1 VQIVFNRIHNLK
13 QEVNIVWFKRDL
25 RLLDHEPLMLALNS
39 EVPTLLLYIFEPM
52 LLNDAHYSERHFDF
66 IKQSLVNMNEKLAAI
81 GTQLLIIESDASHA
95 FTTLASSLD
104 IKNVFSYQETGLL
117 LTFKRDI
124 KLKEYFKTQKIHW
137 SESVA
142 NGVVRGLK
150 NRTNWKEHWIAFI
163 NKDFDHPNFDNS
175 TLFGISRIKQ
185 LESSFKSVDLNTT
198 KATPFQKGG
207 TTTALKYFEGFLEER
222 INGYNTHYSKPLTS
236 RNYSSRLS
244 PYLAWGNL
252 SIRMVA
258 QKAASFKSQ
267 IKNKRNL
274 NSFLSRL
281 RWQAHFIEKFEME
294 YQMEYRNVHAA
305 FRSLNKPSNLEVQ
318 QAWKEGK
325 TGYPMVD
332 AGMRCL
338 VATGFVN
345 FRIRAMLVSFFTH
358 HLWQPWQDASEHM
371 AQQFLDFEPGIHYPQ
386 LQMQAGV
393 TGINTV
399 RIYSPVRNS
408 LDHDPEAVFLKKW
421 LPELAHL
428 PVPYIH
434 EPWEIPAMEAVF
446 QNFELGKDYP
456 LPIVDAKLA
465 RKHAQDILYGI
476 KKDAKSKSESRRIV
490 NKHTNPGRE
499 IWPGGGEIR
508 S

>member
-1 VQIVFNRIHNLK
+1 MK

-25 RLLDHEPLMLALNS
+25 RLLDHEPLMRALSSN
-39 EVPTLLLYIFEPM
+39 VPALLLYIFEPI
-52 LLNDAHYSERHFDF
+52 LLNDAHYSKRHFDF
-66 IKQSLVNMNEKLAAI
+66 IKQSLVNMNEKLAAV
-81 GTQLLIIESDASHA
+81 GSQLLVIEGDAMQV
-95 FTTLASSLD
+95 FETLQNTFD
-104 IKNVFSYQETGLL
+104 IRNVFSHQETGLL
-117 LTFKRDI
+117 ITYKRDAT
-124 KLKEYFKTQKIHW
+124 LKEYFKSHKINW
-137 SESVA
+137 SESIA

-175 TLFGISRIKQ
+175 TLFGIPRIAQ
-185 LESSFKSVDLNTT
+185 LEACFKSVDLNTG
-198 KATPFQKGG
+198 KNTPFQKGG

-236 RNYSSRLS
+236 RNHSSRLS
-244 PYLAWGNL
+244 PYLAWGNM

-258 QKAASFKSQ
+258 QKAASFKSHV
-267 IKNKRNL
+267 KNKRNL

-305 FRSLNKPSNLEVQ
+305 FRALEKPSNLIIQ
-318 QAWKEGK
+318 QAWKEGN

-358 HLWQPWQDASEHM
+358 HLWQPWQDASVHM

-428 PVPYIH
+428 PISYIH
-434 EPWEIPAMEAVF
+434 EPWKMPAMEAMF
-446 QNFELGKDYP
+446 HNFELGRDYP
-456 LPIVDAKLA
+456 LPIVEAKLA
-465 RKHAQDILYGI
+465 RKHAQDVLYGI
-476 KKDAKSKSESRRIV
+476 KKDAKSKQESRRIV

-499 IWPGGGEIR
+499 IWPGGDKLR
-508 S
+508 TS